1 MTPEEERMHD
11 PYAHLPPVPSFTVT
25 SADAADGEP
34 FAIAQMSGV
43 FGAGGQDISPQLSW
57 SGFPPQTQSFAVT
70 MFDPDAPVPS
80 GFWHWAVHDI
90 PADVTS
96 LPTGAGSPDKAGLP
110 PGAIMLPVD
119 GGFIH
124 YVGAAPP
131 IGHGPHRYFIVVHA
145 LDVPTLGVE
154 ADNTPAVQGFY
165 MFGHTLARAMIV
177 PTARRD

>member
-1 MTPEEERMHD
+1 MHD
-11 PYAHLPPVPSFTVT
+11 PYAHLPQVPSFTLT
-25 SADAADGEP
+25 STDAADGQP
-34 FAIAQMSGV
+34 FATAQMSGV
-43 FGAGGQDISPQLSW
+43 FGAGGQDVSPQLSW
-57 SGFPPQTQSFAVT
+57 SGFPAQTRSFAVT

-90 PADVTS
+90 PVEVTA
-96 LPTGAGSPDKAGLP
+96 LPTGAGSPDGAGLP

-119 GGFIH
+119 GGFVH

-131 IGHGPHRYFIVVHA
+131 VGHGPHRYFLVVHA

-165 MFGHTLARAMIV
+165 MFGHTVARATIV